1 MDPQRVRSVHL
12 FAGLGK
18 SDLRRIAQV
27 ADEVDVREGTELLHE
42 GNFAHEFM
50 AITDGRA
57 EVVREGQRVAELGP
71 GDFMGEAAA
80 LSHGQRNAS
89 IVASTPMTLMVM
101 TARDLRAIAR
111 EMPAIDKSLREAAQ
125 AHAQPQA

>member
-1 MDPQRVRSVHL
+1 M
-12 FAGLGK
+12 FA
-18 SDLRRIAQV
+18 DLRKSELRRVAQV

-57 EVVREGQRVAELGP
+57 EVVRDGQRIAELGP

-101 TARDLRAIAR
+101 TARDLRAIAS
-111 EMPAIDKSLREAAQ
+111 EMPKIDKTLREAAQ